1 MLIPELVDEAQ
12 PNTTVTVPVTLEGA
26 MSCGQLVGKFILG
39 SGLRAGRV
47 RETAALTA
55 AGFEVFDRAVE
66 PGSFLVQSKGKN
78 MAPLPEGPILEF
90 EVSILAEA
98 RGICLVNL
106 DVTSTDS
113 AQSFWAGYNAVI
125 VFAA

>member
-1 MLIPELVDEAQ
+1 
-12 PNTTVTVPVTLEGA
+12 
-26 MSCGQLVGKFILG
+26 MSHLCA
-39 SGLRAGRV
+39 S
-47 RETAALTA
+47 ETA
-55 AGFEVFDRAVE
+55 RR
-66 PGSFLVQSKGKN
+66 
-78 MAPLPEGPILEF
+78 APLPEGPILEF